1 MNRRH
6 LCRMFGVA
14 ASLAAALPARALMLK
29 CPPDSAKVG
38 DACIDKYESSIWQIP
53 SGSASLVRAVQ
64 LGRVTLADLT
74 NGGAAQVSPAST
86 CSPAFPSTF
95 DATGNWTSP
104 LFAVSVAGVEPTS
117 CVTWFQAEQA
127 CALSGKR
134 LLTNQEWQRSAAGT
148 PDPGTDDGGTDCNI
162 GGLSIPVNTGSRAKC
177 ASNWGAFDMVG
188 NVEEWVA
195 DWTAQPTV
203 CTGWGGFSDN
213 RMCLAGASTTATGP
227 GALFRGGSFT
237 GVLVEAGVF
246 AVDATNPA
254 RSARTIGFRCCRTG
268 ISTPAT
274 TPTLP
279 IGGSQT
285 K

>member
-6 LCRMFGVA
+6 LFRMFAVA
-14 ASLAAALPARALMLK
+14 AVSLAAALPARALMLK
-29 CPPDSAKVG
+29 CPPDSVQVG
-38 DACIDKYESSIWQIP
+38 DACIDRYESSIWQIP
-53 SGSASLVRAVQ
+53 SGNTALVRRAQ
-64 LGRVTLADLT
+64 LGRASLADLT
-74 NGGAAQVSPAST
+74 NGGATQVSPAST
-86 CSPAFPSTF
+86 CSPAFPPTF
-95 DATGNWTSP
+95 DATGNWTSL

-134 LLTNQEWQRSAAGT
+134 LLTNQEWQRAAAGT

-162 GGLSIPVNTGSRAKC
+162 GGLGMPANTGSRAKC

-203 CTGWGGFSDN
+203 CVGWGGFSDD
-213 RMCLAGASTTATGP
+213 RMCLAGASTTAPGP
-227 GALFRGGSFT
+227 GALFRGGSFS
-237 GVLVEAGVF
+237 GVFVDSGVF

-254 RSARTIGFRCCRTG
+254 RSARGIGFRCGRTG
-268 ISTPAT
+268 ISTPA
-274 TPTLP
+274 PTLP
-279 IGGSQT
+279 SGISPT